1 MKNKL
6 EQKLDAEF
14 KRMNVKPF
22 IHHFIDTA
30 PFSAITIVSFHSS
43 WKEIARYIHE
53 ESKSPLVYINQA
65 SYLLRNLAHNRHIY
79 GVAICDRRDQFNRQR
94 GRIIA
99 KGRLLKHLKL
109 IEKGWK
115 HASEEEKREL
125 SLFVS
130 SQIRCPFDEEQNLY
144 FLEKE
149 RLNRSLK
156 K

>member
-14 KRMNVKPF
+14 KRMNVN
-22 IHHFIDTA
+22 
-30 PFSAITIVSFHSS
+30 
-43 WKEIARYIHE
+43 
-53 ESKSPLVYINQA
+53 LVYINQA

>member
-22 IHHFIDTA
+22 IHHFIDTV

-43 WKEIARYIHE
+43 WKEIAKYIHE
-53 ESKSPLVYINQA
+53 ECKPPLVYINQA

-99 KGRLLKHLKL
+99 KGRLLKHLK
-109 IEKGWK
+109 
-115 HASEEEKREL
+115 EEEW
-125 SLFVS
+125 
-130 SQIRCPFDEEQNLY
+130 
-144 FLEKE
+144 
-149 RLNRSLK
+149 
-156 K
+156 